1 MRTLTI
7 YRVGLLALFAVAVV
21 TAPASAQ
28 GRIRGTARIGGDF
41 GGEKVLQFQYSD
53 GSTPDVPAGAG
64 LMFSIGAV
72 IEAYRSGGHAA
83 EAQLNAGWKYR
94 TIPPAANQTAEW
106 SRIPVEALVMY
117 RAPAG
122 LRLGGGVAMHL
133 ANTLEASGDVVNDKV
148 TFKSEPG
155 FVVQAEYSFRRMSFD
170 LRYTLMTYKVETG
183 GTGDVDASSFGG
195 GLSYWFGGAGRK

>member
-1 MRTLTI
+1 MTSAFPWLTLLI
-7 YRVGLLALFAVAVV
+7 VVPLAGAAALCLVKETSVRMVALGI
-21 TAPASAQ
+21 T
-28 GRIRGTARIGGDF
+28 
-41 GGEKVLQFQYSD
+41 L
-53 GSTPDVPAGAG
+53 AG